1 MPLPLSI
8 AYLFLTVVSL
18 AINLIEPPLGAG
30 ILRALPVLLLT
41 CGAWVYTRSRFRYW
55 IVIAALLGAAGD
67 FSLSGAHRDWFIP
80 GLVAFLIG
88 HVAYCVA
95 FAKDLQWSRARG
107 VAIGVTLLFS
117 LVLLAA
123 VCLRFV
129 QAEEY
134 GLIAPVIVYVG
145 VMVVM
150 MILAMLHR
158 STTPLIAIGGVVFIL
173 SDAHIALNHM
183 LLDAPLLPVT
193 LSGYTTYYLA
203 QYLLISGA
211 IHETRS

>member
-18 AINLIEPPLGAG
+18 AINLAEPPFGAAM
-30 ILRALPVLLLT
+30 LRALPVLLLT
-41 CGAWVYTRSRFRYW
+41 GAAWAYTRPRFRYW

-95 FAKDLQWSRARG
+95 FAKDLQWSRSRG
-107 VAIGVTLLFS
+107 LAIGITLL
-117 LVLLAA
+117 LTLALLGA
-123 VCLRFV
+123 VCLRFIR
-129 QAEEY
+129 AEEY
-134 GLIAPVIVYVG
+134 GLIAPVVVYVG

-150 MILAMLHR
+150 MALAMLHR
-158 STTPLIAIGGVVFIL
+158 SSTLLIAIGGVVFIL

-183 LLDAPLLPVT
+183 LLDVPLLPVT

-211 IHETRS
+211 IHEARN